1 MSLFPSLSS
10 SNQQITPQQP
20 VTMPSQPQLTQSTP
34 QTMALN
40 SSTTQATTTT
50 QATSSTSYRI
60 NWKTDSFSK
69 PQQPTPAVSNPSIK
83 CFYDLIIRS
92 SYGNSNCNGNDWLFC
107 LIHSNFHCSLI
118 TFSSTTVTTTQ
129 TTVQMDSGKND
140 VPPAAQEKKGCFSSF

>member
-83 CFYDLIIRS
+83 CFYDL
-92 SYGNSNCNGNDWLFC
+92 
-107 LIHSNFHCSLI
+107 